1 MKNFKYILIIPLL
14 YSCATSSPLFVVDP
28 NSVEDE
34 EQVVIDRE
42 ECYQIAANIDMGDE
56 VTGKAIGGAVLGS
69 AGVAGVAAL
78 AYGAVFAP
86 AIPFIVAGGAAGATS
101 LAFVYPLDFARTRL
115 AVDVGTGKDREFKG
129 TVDTIMKTAKK
140 QGMFKKGQI
149 VVVRLEDGDLET
161 HRIN

>member
-14 YSCATSSPLFVVDP
+14 YSGAASSPMFVVDP
-28 NSVEDE
+28 NSVENE

-42 ECYQIAANIDMGDE
+42 ECYKIAANIDMGDE

-86 AIPFIVAGGAAGATS
+86 AIPFIVAGGAAG
-101 LAFVYPLDFARTRL
+101 
-115 AVDVGTGKDREFKG
+115 GTLWGKSASDKEKKFRNNIMQQCMEKRG
-129 TVDTIMKTAKK
+129 YTIYSS
-140 QGMFKKGQI
+140 
-149 VVVRLEDGDLET
+149 E
-161 HRIN
+161 

>member
-14 YSCATSSPLFVVDP
+14 YSCATSSPMFVVDP
-28 NSVEDE
+28 NSVENE
-34 EQVVIDRE
+34 EKVVIDRE

-86 AIPFIVAGGAAGATS
+86 AIPFIVAGGAAG
-101 LAFVYPLDFARTRL
+101 
-115 AVDVGTGKDREFKG
+115 GTLWGKSASDKEKKFRNNIMQQCMEKRG
-129 TVDTIMKTAKK
+129 YTIYSS
-140 QGMFKKGQI
+140 
-149 VVVRLEDGDLET
+149 E
-161 HRIN
+161 

>member
-14 YSCATSSPLFVVDP
+14 YSCATSAPMFVVDP
-28 NSVEDE
+28 NSVENE

-86 AIPFIVAGGAAGATS
+86 AIPFIVAGGAAGGA
-101 LAFVYPLDFARTRL
+101 LW
-115 AVDVGTGKDREFKG
+115 GKSASDKEKKFRNNIMQQCMEKRG
-129 TVDTIMKTAKK
+129 YTIYSS
-140 QGMFKKGQI
+140 
-149 VVVRLEDGDLET
+149 E
-161 HRIN
+161 